1 MSSRVW
7 VPPQAEL
14 NLTGVL
20 AGHIMRIG
28 AASDARLSAAR
39 VVDGWTVDG
48 CSTQPEHCYVLK
60 EGGPSLGISALR
72 QEAEQDQ
79 TSLGC
84 WEAMTRSQVAA
95 AMAAE
100 TGVSAPGADGHMPK
114 VRWGEGVCRPQGVG
128 PRMGVLLTGVLKAA
142 KPAGPLRAGLNQL
155 GLPGAS
161 DQMWTGALGRCGR
174 RPHDVQHVAARQH
187 ASHLGSKGCQ
197 VVWAATDCDWH

>member
-1 MSSRVW
+1 MSSRVH
-7 VPPQAEL
+7 PQAEL

-20 AGHIMRIG
+20 AGHIMRVG
-28 AASDARLSAAR
+28 AAGDARLSAAC

-48 CSTQPEHCYVLK
+48 CSTQPEHCYVPR
-60 EGGPSLGISALR
+60 EGGQSLGMRSAHR

-142 KPAGPLRAGLNQL
+142 KPAGPLHAGLNQL
-155 GLPGAS
+155 GLSGAT
-161 DQMWTGALGRCGR
+161 DQMWTGVLGHCGR
-174 RPHDVQHVAARQH
+174 RQHGMQHVAARQH
-187 ASHLGSKGCQ
+187 ASHLGSKGAKLS
-197 VVWAATDCDWH
+197 AATDVDRH